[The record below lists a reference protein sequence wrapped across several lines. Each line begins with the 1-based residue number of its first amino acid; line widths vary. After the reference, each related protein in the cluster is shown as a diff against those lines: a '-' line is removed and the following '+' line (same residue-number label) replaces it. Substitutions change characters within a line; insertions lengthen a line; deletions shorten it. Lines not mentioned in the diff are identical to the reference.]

1 MRRAILLPIFFVTYS
16 LAYLDRA
23 NFGFGAAAGMART
36 LHITDSKLA
45 LLSALFFLGYFL
57 FQVPGMY
64 FARRVSATRLV
75 FISLILWGTLAA
87 LTGVVHSFLALC
99 GIRFVLGI
107 AESIT
112 FPAMLLLLTRWF
124 PRSER
129 SRANS
134 IMLLGNPVTVLWM
147 SAITGYLTQHLGWQ
161 RTFIVEGLPAVLW
174 SFVWIATVRDSP
186 TQARWLDPAQAAE
199 LEANIT
205 QEVPGPVLARE
216 ASITLKSALLQPDVL
231 ILGAQYF
238 CWSLGVYGF
247 VLWLPAIIHQ
257 ASAMSLTITGLLA
270 ALPYLL
276 GMIGE
281 VVMGHVSDRTGKTE
295 SLVWPFLMLGGFAM
309 MGSFLFVSVSFW
321 LALACLVLACGAM
334 YAPYPPYFCII
345 PDRAPRQHTGEV
357 FALVNSIGA
366 LGGFVGTYFV
376 GLLRGFTHTD
386 RAGEFLMA
394 LALIC
399 ASLLILALPKQR
411 NAEVVCKP
419 GR

>member
-205 QEVPGPVLARE
+205 QEVPGPILARE
-216 ASITLKSALLQPDVL
+216 ASMTLKSALLQPDVL

-270 ALPYLL
+270 ALPYLF

>member
-1 MRRAILLPIFFVTYS
+1 LRRAILLPIFFVTYS

-205 QEVPGPVLARE
+205 QEVPGPILARE
-216 ASITLKSALLQPDVL
+216 ASMTLKSALLQPDVL

-270 ALPYLL
+270 ALPYLF